1 MEALKCFAFA
11 WDVGCGRIVRLKCI
25 HTMSIGKLVLIFLD
39 QIAISEKFGR
49 SLEYAEVAK
58 YSGLVLF
65 KNPKF

>member
-1 MEALKCFAFA
+1 
-11 WDVGCGRIVRLKCI
+11 
-25 HTMSIGKLVLIFLD
+25 MSIGKLVLIFLD